1 MHQIAKT
8 SSNLIPP
15 GDDVS
20 QYSKAEIKM
29 RVYGS
34 KLVLVVEQMQLLT
47 IWLVKACLLIMYNRM
62 TLVLPQHKIVVATSI
77 YVAVA
82 FVVMEV
88 LYLGVWCRPFNQ
100 YWAVP
105 PNSKQCSAATN
116 HLITNAVF
124 NISSDLI
131 ILSIPMPLLFKDC
144 NTMHIHDVL
153 IIGGGPSGLAVAA
166 RLREHTPS
174 ATFTD
179 DEHQR
184 YHWIRKHGR
193 KMNIKNY
200 RTNKDSLPTPPST
213 PGSSECGCDHDV
225 PTDEFIDIVVLDAD
239 GADWMSKWKR
249 LFKTFRIDYLR
260 SPMFFHVDPA
270 DRDALLGYTY
280 EKEREKDIQALPGVA
295 GKEVSKHKKKK
306 NLKTQG
312 RFLGRTPDVDERD
325 RKDYYVPR
333 TDLFDAHCEEVIKRY
348 RLGKDLLRKES
359 VMDIQYDKVSKFD
372 KTELRS
378 FISDGAV
385 ADERKVFR
393 VETDQG
399 ARFAHLVVLAVGP
412 GNAPSIPL
420 VPGLPTQHPHEG
432 FAHAMQIKQFPP
444 SHVMAKIQARQLTSM
459 LIVGGGLTSIQLAD
473 LAIKRGVNKVW
484 MLMRGPLKVK
494 HFDVDLEWV
503 GKFRNFKQA
512 EFWTA
517 DTDEERFDM
526 IVQARNGGSMTPRYR
541 KILDSHVA
549 CRKIELRNYTK
560 LHSAK
565 WEQPSKTWACEVSS
579 AESVLKLPPVDY
591 MVFATGIQSDI
602 RTIPYLQSIQQQY
615 PIKCI
620 GGLPCLN
627 EDLMWDDNVPL
638 FVTGRLAGLKLG
650 PGAPNLVGARVGAE
664 RIAWN
669 VDEALKKLDKLSN
682 NAQDESGDNSSDEK
696 MVAYAAARDNRF
708 DSLFELDDATA

>member
-1 MHQIAKT
+1 
-8 SSNLIPP
+8 
-15 GDDVS
+15 
-20 QYSKAEIKM
+20 
-29 RVYGS
+29 
-34 KLVLVVEQMQLLT
+34 
-47 IWLVKACLLIMYNRM
+47 
-62 TLVLPQHKIVVATSI
+62 
-77 YVAVA
+77 
-82 FVVMEV
+82 
-88 LYLGVWCRPFNQ
+88 
-100 YWAVP
+100 
-105 PNSKQCSAATN
+105 
-116 HLITNAVF
+116 
-124 NISSDLI
+124 
-131 ILSIPMPLLFKDC
+131 
-144 NTMHIHDVL
+144 MHIHDVL
-153 IIGGGPSGLAVAA
+153 IIGGGPAGLAVAA
-166 RLREHTPS
+166 RLREQTPS

-213 PGSSECGCDHDV
+213 PGNSDCGCDHEAA
-225 PTDEFIDIVVLDAD
+225 PEEAIDMLVLDAD

-249 LFKTFRIDYLR
+249 LFKTFHIDYLR

-280 EKEREKDIQALPGVA
+280 EKERDKDIQALPGVA

-306 NLKTQG
+306 NLKSQG
-312 RFLGRTPDVDERD
+312 RFLSRTPDVDERD
-325 RKDYYVPR
+325 RKDYFVPR

-359 VMDIQYDKVSKFD
+359 VVNIEYDNISKFD
-372 KTELRS
+372 DADLDS
-378 FISDGAV
+378 VVSDDV
-385 ADERKVFR
+385 MADERKVFR
-393 VETDQG
+393 VSTDQG
-399 ARFAHLVVLAVGP
+399 VRFAHLVVLAVGP
-412 GNAPSIPL
+412 GNAPSIPP
-420 VPGLPTQHPHEG
+420 VPGLPAQRPHEG

-444 SHVMAKIQARQLTSM
+444 PHVMAKVKARQSTSM

-517 DTDEERFDM
+517 DTDEERFEM

-541 KILDSHVA
+541 KILDTHVA
-549 CRKIELRNYTK
+549 HGKIELQTYTQ
-560 LHSAK
+560 LQSVS
-565 WEQPSKTWACEVSS
+565 WDQSSKTWACEAASTDS
-579 AESVLKLPPVDY
+579 EPKLPSIDY

-602 RTIPYLQSIQQQY
+602 RTIPYLQNIQQEY
-615 PIKCI
+615 PIKYV

-627 EDLMWDDNVPL
+627 EDLMWDDDVPL
-638 FVTGRLAGLKLG
+638 FVTGRLAGLRLG

-669 VDEALKKLDKLSN
+669 VDDALKKLGKLSN
-682 NAQDESGDNSSDEK
+682 RAQDESDDNSGDEK
-696 MVAYAAARDNRF
+696 MAAYAAARDNRF
-708 DSLFELDDATA
+708 DSLFELDDAAA

>member
-1 MHQIAKT
+1 
-8 SSNLIPP
+8 
-15 GDDVS
+15 
-20 QYSKAEIKM
+20 
-29 RVYGS
+29 
-34 KLVLVVEQMQLLT
+34 
-47 IWLVKACLLIMYNRM
+47 
-62 TLVLPQHKIVVATSI
+62 
-77 YVAVA
+77 
-82 FVVMEV
+82 
-88 LYLGVWCRPFNQ
+88 
-100 YWAVP
+100 
-105 PNSKQCSAATN
+105 
-116 HLITNAVF
+116 
-124 NISSDLI
+124 
-131 ILSIPMPLLFKDC
+131 
-144 NTMHIHDVL
+144 MHIHDVL
-153 IIGGGPSGLAVAA
+153 IIGGGPAGLAVAA

-225 PTDEFIDIVVLDAD
+225 PTEEFIDMVVLDAD

-249 LFKTFRIDYLR
+249 LFKTFHIDYLR

-372 KTELRS
+372 ETELRS

-385 ADERKVFR
+385 ANERKIFR

-399 ARFAHLVVLAVGP
+399 VRFAHLVVLAVGP

-420 VPGLPTQHPHEG
+420 VPGLPTQRPHEG

-517 DTDEERFDM
+517 DTDEGQSTF
-526 IVQARNGGSMTPRYR
+526 
-541 KILDSHVA
+541 
-549 CRKIELRNYTK
+549 
-560 LHSAK
+560 
-565 WEQPSKTWACEVSS
+565 
-579 AESVLKLPPVDY
+579 VL
-591 MVFATGIQSDI
+591 G
-602 RTIPYLQSIQQQY
+602 
-615 PIKCI
+615 
-620 GGLPCLN
+620 
-627 EDLMWDDNVPL
+627 
-638 FVTGRLAGLKLG
+638 
-650 PGAPNLVGARVGAE
+650 
-664 RIAWN
+664 
-669 VDEALKKLDKLSN
+669 
-682 NAQDESGDNSSDEK
+682 
-696 MVAYAAARDNRF
+696 
-708 DSLFELDDATA
+708 